1 MVRARG
7 GCRLPST
14 GGYPSPSLARRS
26 ASHYLRRMAGV
37 VIVGAGP
44 AGAVLAFL
52 LGRRGIQVTLL
63 ERQTDFEREF
73 RGEVLMPSAFDAL
86 GQIGLASETAK
97 LPQVTLGKVEVYL
110 LGKRFFRTELD
121 ASSLAGELP
130 GWVSQ
135 PALLEM
141 LTEQASRFPSFRLE
155 RGATVRDL
163 LREGD
168 RVVGVRAQTQ
178 GGERELR
185 ADLVVGADGRASVAR
200 RRSGV
205 AVRRDRVALDVVWCK
220 LPLPEEFAR
229 DPHLRG
235 YLGHGHL
242 LIAAPTPDAALQLGW
257 IIRKGKFGDLRRR
270 GVPEWLEELA
280 NHVDPALS
288 KHLRAHKHESI
299 RPFLLDAVSDRVERW
314 SQPGLLLIGDAA
326 HTMSPVGA
334 QGINIAIRDA
344 LVAANELVPVLSK
357 GSSPGAIDAA
367 SARVEAERLPEVRE
381 IQRLQ
386 AIPPYVILNDAWW
399 ARLALRVLPRLL
411 IASGGGAGVFR
422 RFTLGTTDV
431 TLRV

>member
-1 MVRARG
+1 
-7 GCRLPST
+7 
-14 GGYPSPSLARRS
+14 
-26 ASHYLRRMAGV
+26 MAGV
-37 VIVGAGP
+37 VVVGAGP
-44 AGAVLAFL
+44 AGAALAFL
-52 LGRRGIQVTLL
+52 LARRGIDVTLL

-86 GQIGLASETAK
+86 KQMGLASETAK
-97 LPQVTLGKVEVYL
+97 LPQVTLAKFEGYL
-110 LGKRFFRTELD
+110 LGKRFFHTEFD
-121 ASSLAGELP
+121 ATALAGELP
-130 GWVSQ
+130 RWVSQ

-141 LTEQASRFPSFRLE
+141 LTDQASRFPSFRLE

-163 LREGD
+163 LRDGD

-178 GGERELR
+178 EGERELR
-185 ADLVVGADGRASVAR
+185 ADLVVGADGRASVTR

-205 AVRRDRVALDVVWCK
+205 AVRRDRVELDVVWCK
-220 LPLPEEFAR
+220 LPVPEEIAR
-229 DPHLRG
+229 DPQLRF

-242 LIAAPTPDAALQLGW
+242 LIAAPTPDSSLQLGW

-288 KHLRAHKHESI
+288 KYLRAHKHESI
-299 RPFLLDAVSDRVERW
+299 RPFLLDAVSDRVEHW

-344 LVAANELVPVLSK
+344 LIAANELVPALSD
-357 GSSPGAIDAA
+357 GTSPEAIDAA

-381 IQRLQ
+381 IKRLQ
-386 AIPPYVILNDAWW
+386 AIPPYVVLNDAWW
-399 ARLALRVLPRLL
+399 ARLALRFLAPLL
-411 IASGGGAGVFR
+411 FGRGGSSGVFR
-422 RFTLGTTDV
+422 RLALGTTDV